1 MKKTFLPALLV
12 IFLMVTVSMALAETP
27 PQIQNPYKIKKVT
40 IQEMETR
47 LFNLV
52 NEERQKKGLSPLEY
66 DKTAYEAARYH
77 SMDMAKR
84 DYFSHISP
92 EGEDFIK
99 RLEKFGFV
107 FMNVTGA
114 ENLAKNRGVAD
125 PVAVALRGWLQ
136 SQGHYAN
143 IMNPEMQ
150 YGAIGVGLNIR
161 GEYYFTQVFWGK
173 LK

>member
-1 MKKTFLPALLV
+1 MKKIFLPGLL
-12 IFLMVTVSMALAETP
+12 IILFFFSAGIAFADTP
-27 PQIQNPYKIKKVT
+27 PQIQNPSKINKVT
-40 IQEMETR
+40 IQEMENR

-52 NEERQKKGLSPLEY
+52 NEERQKKGLAPLEY

-84 DYFSHISP
+84 DYFSHTSP
-92 EGEDFIK
+92 EGEDFVK
-99 RLEKFGFV
+99 RLEKFGFR

-114 ENLAKNRGVAD
+114 ENLAKNRGVTD

-143 IMNPEMQ
+143 IMNPEFQ
-150 YGAIGVGLNIR
+150 YGAIGAGVTPR
-161 GEYYFTQVFWGK
+161 GEYYFTQVFWGR

>member
-1 MKKTFLPALLV
+1 MNKIILSVLFMMLFLISV
-12 IFLMVTVSMALAETP
+12 GNIFAGTP
-27 PQIQNPYKIKKVT
+27 PQIQNPYKIKKAT
-40 IQEMETR
+40 LQEMETR

-52 NEERQKKGLSPLEY
+52 NEERKKKGLSPLEY
-66 DKTAYEAARYH
+66 DKSAYEAARYH

-84 DYFSHISP
+84 EYFAHISP
-92 EGEDFIK
+92 EGEDFVK
-99 RLEKFGFV
+99 RLEKFGFR

-136 SQGHYAN
+136 SHGHYTN
-143 IMNPEMQ
+143 IMNPAFQ

-161 GEYYFTQVFWGK
+161 GEYYFTQVFWGR